1 MLRPDVFSRPLT
13 WWARG
18 AMVAGLVAAA
28 VGAQAQSEL
37 PAAQVQALSQK
48 LSQRLPDFPPV
59 QSARTTPMA
68 GLIEIRVGDSVF
80 YTDANGDHIIEGQ
93 LIDTRTQRNLTEARL
108 EEINKIDFATLPL
121 RDAIVW
127 RSGNGSRR
135 IAVFSDPNCGYCKQL
150 EREFQKMKDVTV
162 YTFIIPILGPDSRTK
177 ADSIWCMKD
186 RTQAWLDW
194 MLQGVTPQRPLG
206 QCATPAQRNLALS
219 QRLRVRGTPAMFF
232 EDGTRLAAAAPM
244 NVIEQRLD
252 RAARA
257 SR

>member
-1 MLRPDVFSRPLT
+1 MPRSNTFFSRPLSVL
-13 WWARG
+13 AAGGILACLMAGG
-18 AMVAGLVAAA
+18 APAH
-28 VGAQAQSEL
+28 AQTEL

-48 LSQRLPDFPPV
+48 LSQRLADFPPV
-59 QSARTTPMA
+59 QSARTTPVA
-68 GLIEIRVGDSVF
+68 GLIEIRVGDNLF

-93 LIDTRTQRNLTEARL
+93 MIDTRTQRNLTEARL

-135 IAVFSDPNCGYCKQL
+135 VAVFSDPNCGYCKQL

-162 YTFIIPILGPDSRTK
+162 YTFVIPILGADSRTK
-177 ADSIWCMKD
+177 SEAIWCMKD
-186 RTQAWLDW
+186 RTQGWLDW
-194 MLQGVTPQRPLG
+194 MLQGVAPQRPLG
-206 QCATPAQRNLALS
+206 QCVTPMQRNLALS

-244 NVIEQRLD
+244 AVIEQRLD
-252 RAARA
+252 RARA